1 MIMYVIQSLYVI
13 LLCQL
18 VHNWYFFPSFFI
30 ERKNNRNSYCNGN
43 CSFFASSNIV
53 KLEKVNVVNAFKIE
67 NRTDTSWKIHNWVLS
82 QSGWL
87 PILNSFLEHRQDPLR
102 HYAVT

>member
-13 LLCQL
+13 LLYQL

-53 KLEKVNVVNAFKIE
+53 KLEKI
-67 NRTDTSWKIHNWVLS
+67 
-82 QSGWL
+82 WL
-87 PILNSFLEHRQDPLR
+87 FLCLDW
-102 HYAVT
+102 

>member
-13 LLCQL
+13 LLYQL

-30 ERKNNRNSYCNGN
+30 ERKNNRNGYCNEN

-53 KLEKVNVVNAFKIE
+53 KLEKI
-67 NRTDTSWKIHNWVLS
+67 
-82 QSGWL
+82 WL
-87 PILNSFLEHRQDPLR
+87 FLRLDW
-102 HYAVT
+102 